1 MIANLDENLSSCE
14 YQLDNIIQRTSKR
27 TKKKSK
33 RSGEVFG
40 TMEGVYGKIQQ
51 LEKKERFRKY
61 KGGSSR
67 VQGKIKYRSKE
78 TRKVGYG

>member
-1 MIANLDENLSSCE
+1 
-14 YQLDNIIQRTSKR
+14 
-27 TKKKSK
+27 
-33 RSGEVFG
+33 
-40 TMEGVYGKIQQ
+40 MEGVYGKIQQ